1 MGSLTHLK
9 KNYGY
14 LAALMKIYWRIFF
27 CLEMLLFW
35 SFHALLINHFDFVL
49 LQGGGPCCC

>member
-35 SFHALLINHFDFVL
+35 SFHALLINSF
-49 LQGGGPCCC
+49 